1 MNLESLVKDIESL
14 IKPIIEEMNY
24 ELYHVEYVKENGEYY
39 LRIYIDSPDGITL
52 QDCEQVSRSISDL
65 LDEAD
70 PIKDAYYLEVSSP
83 GINRNLYTPKHY
95 QDNISKKVKVKTISP
110 VMSKKTHEGILK
122 TFNDNEITLE
132 INDEEII
139 IPIDKIKSVNLE
151 VDF

>member
-1 MNLESLVKDIESL
+1 MNLESLVKDVESL

-24 ELYHVEYVKENGEYY
+24 ELYHVEYLKENGEYY

-52 QDCEQVSRSISDL
+52 QDCEQVSRSICDL

-95 QDNISKKVKVKTISP
+95 LDNISKKVAVKTISP

-122 TFNDNEITLE
+122 AFNDNEITLD

-139 IPIDKIKSVNLE
+139 IPIDKIKSVNVE
-151 VDF
+151 VDS